1 MKFEEV
7 YEIKEFIGKGLFVEV
22 KKCVNCKILQLFV
35 VKEIYYEDVEY
46 REKVENEFEVRS
58 LLNYLF
64 FCGVKSIELIRVV
77 IRGMF

>member
-1 MKFEEV
+1 M
-7 YEIKEFIGKGLFVEV
+7 
-22 KKCVNCKILQLFV
+22 